1 MNSVEFYQNLSELP
15 STYQWQVDNNN
26 RISAV
31 GTRGNVKGFSFNPV
45 TALAHRITGN
55 VFGNNKKETLKA
67 ATAIGLKNTFT
78 NQVYDATLGVS
89 NRGFSQVLRGRIR
102 SALEI

>member
-15 STYQWQVDNNN
+15 STYQWQVGNDN
-26 RISAV
+26 RITAV
-31 GTRGNVKGFSFNPV
+31 ATRGKAKGQSFNPV
-45 TALAHRITGN
+45 TALAYRMTGN

-78 NQVYDATLGVS
+78 NQVYDATIGVS
-89 NRGFSQVLRGRIR
+89 NRGFSQVVRGRIR